1 MSFIT
6 VDFETYYSNEYSLS
20 KMTTEE
26 YVRDPRFQIIGVG
39 ISLDGDTPLWISGS
53 HTEIKNKLLTLVDWD
68 ESAVLCHN
76 TMFDGAI
83 LEWILGL
90 RPVFYFDTLCIAR
103 AVHGVEAGGSL
114 AKLVQRYE
122 LGEKGTEVINA
133 LGKRLEDFSPE
144 ELTRYGEYCK
154 NDASLTTA
162 LFKKLVL
169 EFPESELSLI
179 DMTLKMFLR
188 PSLRLDDALLV
199 TRLEEVREEKQ
210 ELLNG
215 LMQEL
220 NCADEES
227 VRKKLCSNPQFAA
240 ILRERNVE
248 PPMKI
253 SPRTGKE
260 AYALAKNDEGFM
272 ALQEHEDPIV
282 QQLCAVRLGTK
293 STLEEA
299 RIERFL
305 GIGQRNRG
313 FLPVPLKYYGAH
325 TGRWSGMDSINF
337 QNLPSRDKRKKAL
350 KNSVIAPSGHV
361 IVDCDSSQI
370 EARVLAWWAGQDD
383 VVQAFARK
391 EDIYCQDASMVYG
404 RTITKADPIERF
416 VGKTMRLGLGYGTG
430 AKKLKH
436 TLKTTPPGADPS
448 LEECEGWV
456 KTWRSANSGITN
468 LWRECDQALNHMM
481 STRPLG
487 NGCRWRHGWGAL
499 ELGLHGVVTVS
510 AGGIRLPN
518 GLYIRYKNLRR
529 EEDGVM
535 YDSRKGPVNIWGGA
549 MVENIVQALAR
560 IIVGEQLLAVNK
572 LYPVTLTVHDAGV
585 WVVPEEERETALAF
599 ITKAMSTP
607 PQWCADLPV
616 ACEAKS
622 GPSYG
627 EVK

>member
-1 MSFIT
+1 MSFVT
-6 VDFETYYSNEYSLS
+6 LDFETFYSNDFSLS
-20 KMTTEE
+20 KLTTEE
-26 YVRDPRFQIIGVG
+26 YVRDPRFQIIGV
-39 ISLDGDTPLWISGS
+39 SASVDGGSPVWLRGS
-53 HTEIKNKLLTLVDWD
+53 HDEIRNALLMLVDWD

-76 TMFDGAI
+76 TLFDGAI

-90 RPVFYFDTLCIAR
+90 RPVFYFDTLSMAR
-103 AVHGVEAGGSL
+103 AIHGVDAGGSL
-114 AKLVQRYE
+114 AKLVQRYD

-144 ELTRYGEYCK
+144 DLARYGEYCK
-154 NDASLTTA
+154 NDVALTTA
-162 LFKKLVL
+162 LFKKMAVG
-169 EFPESELSLI
+169 FPEPEFELI
-179 DMTLKMFLR
+179 DMTLKMFIR
-188 PSLRLDDALLV
+188 PTLRLDDALLV
-199 TRLEEVREEKQ
+199 ERLEEVREEKR

-215 LMQEL
+215 LMREL
-220 NCADEES
+220 GCEDEES

-240 ILRERNVE
+240 ILRERGVE
-248 PPMKI
+248 VPMKV
-253 SPRTGKE
+253 SPTTGKE
-260 AYALAKNDEGFM
+260 TYALAKNDEGFI
-272 ALQEHEDPIV
+272 ALQSHEDPVI

-305 GIGQRNRG
+305 DIGKRNRG
-313 FLPVPLKYYGAH
+313 YLPVPLKYYGAH
-325 TGRWSGMDSINF
+325 TGRWAGTDSVNF

-350 KNSVIAPSGHV
+350 KNSVMAPHGHIV
-361 IVDCDSSQI
+361 IDCDSSQI

-391 EDIYCQDASMVYG
+391 EDIYCQDASKVYG
-404 RTITKADPIERF
+404 RVITKADPIERF

-430 AKKLKH
+430 AKKLQH
-436 TLKTTPPGADPS
+436 TLKTTPPGTDPS

-456 KTWRSANSGITN
+456 KTWRMANSSITA
-468 LWRECDQALNHMM
+468 LWRECDQALNYMM
-481 STRPLG
+481 SEAVRPLG
-487 NGCRWRHGWGAL
+487 NGCRAGNL
-499 ELGLHGVVTVS
+499 ELGLHGAVTVS
-510 AGGIRLPN
+510 AEGIRLPN

-529 EEDGVM
+529 EEDGVI
-535 YDSRKGPVNIWGGA
+535 YDSRKGPVKIWGGA
-549 MVENIVQALAR
+549 MVENIVQGLAR
-560 IIVGEQLLAVNK
+560 IIVAEQLLAVNK

-607 PQWCADLPV
+607 PQWCRDLPV